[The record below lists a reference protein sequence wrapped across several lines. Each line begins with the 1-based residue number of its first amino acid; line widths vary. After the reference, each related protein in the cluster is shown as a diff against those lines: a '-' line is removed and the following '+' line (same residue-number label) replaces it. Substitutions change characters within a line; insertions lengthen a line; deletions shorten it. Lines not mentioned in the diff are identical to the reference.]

1 MDSTFN
7 QQLSSHGDKLQSFAF
22 RFTNNLDD
30 ANDLVQDTMLKA
42 MRYSQNFESGTN
54 LQAWLFTIMKNTF
67 INNYRRLTMQRQL
80 INTSEDLNYSQLYKS
95 ATENVAQ
102 NAFVANDIYLAL
114 GKLEPQYSVPFMRFF
129 EGYKYQEIAD
139 EMQIPIGTVKTR
151 IHVARILL
159 KKTLKMYSDGMEQSV
174 R

>member
-1 MDSTFN
+1 
-7 QQLSSHGDKLQSFAF
+7 
-22 RFTNNLDD
+22 
-30 ANDLVQDTMLKA
+30 
-42 MRYSQNFESGTN
+42 
-54 LQAWLFTIMKNTF
+54 
-67 INNYRRLTMQRQL
+67 MQRQL

-151 IHVARILL
+151 IHVARLLL